1 MDFKRTI
8 SCPAEGA
15 AQERLGAAPPPAE
28 FYDNFDEF
36 EFDSDDKQCVSGGF
50 TVVENDVKTTCSA
63 PTKPSAAA
71 ATRAYNNRKGSA
83 RSPISVHEM
92 LEQIAE
98 EEQNRFIQKYD
109 LLLRED
115 YPHDIKRKP
124 SDLTEVISN
133 SKIIGSSKNTGGVTR
148 NPNLV
153 VTGSPDKR
161 SNINRGQQQRVQQQK
176 GQQQRVQQQKVQQ
189 LPKQSPLLFRR
200 LFSCGGPGVG
210 EIKESIDEFKA
221 NVKQKGVD
229 TVTEVKGSFGDLGLT
244 VRQVFSPVQNTKTG
258 AGMVKKNVIKKVKKK
273 LEKIDVDDEYSDDD
287 GDNFTDDDDNVTDD
301 DNGTTTDDDDN
312 GTTDDDNDNGT
323 TDDDG
328 EGSESGRSFSDSES
342 EYNTDDAYTDD
353 ASSEGSDCKQVT
365 GW

>member
-1 MDFKRTI
+1 MDFKRTT

-161 SNINRGQQQRVQQQK
+161 SNINRGQQQK
-176 GQQQRVQQQKVQQ
+176 GQQQRVQQQ
-189 LPKQSPLLFRR
+189 
-200 LFSCGGPGVG
+200 
-210 EIKESIDEFKA
+210 KA

-258 AGMVKKNVIKKVKKK
+258 AGMIKKNVIKKVKKK